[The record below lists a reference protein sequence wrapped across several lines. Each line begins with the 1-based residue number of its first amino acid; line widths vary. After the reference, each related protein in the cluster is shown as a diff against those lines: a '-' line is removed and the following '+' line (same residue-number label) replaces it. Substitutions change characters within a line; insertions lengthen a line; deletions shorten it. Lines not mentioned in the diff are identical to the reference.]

1 MNNILPPTNQVIGH
15 KDVVLWI
22 ESSIQPL
29 TKIISIITPQVSQP
43 ASKSN
48 RPPRA
53 LCPSPWCGYY
63 RNLPRLHLTATHRHP
78 STLPP
83 AIESFVT
90 TMKVTR
96 YTSFRCFLCLISC
109 SLSPIVSRMLHT
121 MSWVIGRQGCSF
133 VAGWLGLANTRV
145 GRKSID
151 KFGLASICM
160 ESTPSPQDYKSSRV
174 QWHLAPKP
182 SCK

>member
-1 MNNILPPTNQVIGH
+1 MWSFGLNLQFSHLPR
-15 KDVVLWI
+15 
-22 ESSIQPL
+22 SFPL
-29 TKIISIITPQVSQP
+29 SPPKSANHP

-63 RNLPRLHLTATHRHP
+63 RNLPRLHLTAATHRHP

-133 VAGWLGLANTRV
+133 VAGWGLPILEWGENQLINSV
-145 GRKSID
+145 
-151 KFGLASICM
+151 
-160 ESTPSPQDYKSSRV
+160 
-174 QWHLAPKP
+174 WHRFVWNQHHHHRITNPLV
-182 SCK
+182 SCGI